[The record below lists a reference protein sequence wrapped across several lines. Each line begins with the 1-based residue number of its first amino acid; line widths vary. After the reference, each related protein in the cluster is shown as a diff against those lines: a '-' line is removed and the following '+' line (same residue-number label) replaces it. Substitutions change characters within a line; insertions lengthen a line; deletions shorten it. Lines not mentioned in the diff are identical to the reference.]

1 MELGPRERVF
11 GGRSQTTQAGNLH
24 VHLAQQFRNA
34 VDKTVVAFTWRERRR
49 NASSAD
55 YLGEGLCKNPRYV
68 QQAVDRGFFYVFADK
83 VGTQRDELGNVCV
96 DGNHFPCWV
105 KVARASRYVVPGR
118 WPWNLWR
125 QHKLAHS
132 TYENYLYLTRDAVQT
147 RKRNLDAVRQWEE
160 DADEDRERTET
171 VRRVR
176 QNCFTPFAEVPEVKA
191 WLALFSQEVDR
202 YPFLVVL
209 GPSRS
214 QKTEFAKALFKNPL
228 ELKVG
233 SLEHFPDGMRTFSR
247 KVHDAVVLD
256 DCRDFAWL
264 VQHQEKLQGK
274 VDAKV
279 EFASTPGGTCAY
291 TKWLHRVPLVVTANF
306 TTKNRHLLVSD
317 DFLGHEENRVVVR
330 RTAPQ

>member
-1 MELGPRERVF
+1 M
-11 GGRSQTTQAGNLH
+11 
-24 VHLAQQFRNA
+24 
-34 VDKTVVAFTWRERRR
+34 
-49 NASSAD
+49 
-55 YLGEGLCKNPRYV
+55 
-68 QQAVDRGFFYVFADK
+68 
-83 VGTQRDELGNVCV
+83 
-96 DGNHFPCWV
+96 
-105 KVARASRYVVPGR
+105 
-118 WPWNLWR
+118 
-125 QHKLAHS
+125 
-132 TYENYLYLTRDAVQT
+132 QT

-160 DADEDRERTET
+160 DAEEDEERAET

-176 QNCFTPFAEVPEVKA
+176 QNCFTPFSEVPEVTA

-233 SLEHFPDGMRTFSR
+233 SLEHFPDGMRMFSR

-306 TTKNRHLLVSD
+306 TTKNRHLLDSD
-317 DFLGHEENRVVVR
+317 DFLGHEQNRVVVH
-330 RTAPQ
+330 RTASQ

>member
-1 MELGPRERVF
+1 M
-11 GGRSQTTQAGNLH
+11 
-24 VHLAQQFRNA
+24 
-34 VDKTVVAFTWRERRR
+34 
-49 NASSAD
+49 
-55 YLGEGLCKNPRYV
+55 
-68 QQAVDRGFFYVFADK
+68 
-83 VGTQRDELGNVCV
+83 
-96 DGNHFPCWV
+96 
-105 KVARASRYVVPGR
+105 
-118 WPWNLWR
+118 
-125 QHKLAHS
+125 
-132 TYENYLYLTRDAVQT
+132 
-147 RKRNLDAVRQWEE
+147 
-160 DADEDRERTET
+160 
-171 VRRVR
+171 R
-176 QNCFTPFAEVPEVKA
+176 QNCVTPLAGLPEVKA
-191 WLALFSQEVDR
+191 WLAPFSQEVDR

-306 TTKNRHLLVSD
+306 TTKNRHLLVSV

>member
-1 MELGPRERVF
+1 MQ
-11 GGRSQTTQAGNLH
+11 S
-24 VHLAQQFRNA
+24 
-34 VDKTVVAFTWRERRR
+34 
-49 NASSAD
+49 
-55 YLGEGLCKNPRYV
+55 
-68 QQAVDRGFFYVFADK
+68 
-83 VGTQRDELGNVCV
+83 
-96 DGNHFPCWV
+96 
-105 KVARASRYVVPGR
+105 
-118 WPWNLWR
+118 
-125 QHKLAHS
+125 
-132 TYENYLYLTRDAVQT
+132 

-160 DADEDRERTET
+160 DAEEDRERTET

-191 WLALFSQEVDR
+191 WHALFSHEVDR